1 VGDHGC
7 MRRIGVAERRRRLA
21 VRHGLA
27 GDGRPGGPAEVGRRL
42 VSLHGTDPATVFLSI
57 RARTAGQV
65 TPAMIEESIYDRREL
80 VRMLAMRRTVWL
92 VPTESVP
99 VVQASTTNRVARDQ
113 RAVLLKHLRELG
125 GIADPEP
132 FLADVEKSVLAILA
146 ERQAPMAA
154 SELSKAE
161 PRLKTTLQMA
171 EGKSYQ
177 TTANITSRVLLVLA
191 AEGHLVRGRPIGTWL
206 SQQYRWSR
214 TEDWLPGLDLHRT
227 AEREAKAEL
236 ARQWLRA
243 FAPAPLTDLKWW
255 TAWTTT
261 QVKQALAD
269 ISAIEIDIDGA
280 TGVVLPDDIEETPD
294 PGSWIALLPAL
305 DPTTM
310 GWADRSWFLG
320 PHAKSLFD
328 TNGNAGPTIWL
339 DGRVIG
345 GWAQRKDGEVVTRLL
360 EDVGSEAKARV
371 EAEGQRLT
379 IWLAD
384 TRVIP
389 RFRTP
394 LERDL
399 SS

>member
-1 VGDHGC
+1 
-7 MRRIGVAERRRRLA
+7 MRQIGVVERRRRLA

-27 GDGRPGGPAEVGRRL
+27 GDGRPEDPAEVGRRL

-57 RARTAGQV
+57 RARIAGQV
-65 TPAMIEESIYDRREL
+65 PPAMIEEAIYDRREL

-99 VVQASTTNRVARDQ
+99 VVQASTTNRVASDQ
-113 RAVLLKHLRELG
+113 RTRLLKHLRELG

-146 ERQAPMAA
+146 ERRTPMAA
-154 SELSKAE
+154 SDLSKAE
-161 PRLKTTLQMA
+161 PRLKTTLRMA

-177 TTANITSRVLLVLA
+177 STANITSRVLLVLA

-214 TEDWLPGLDLHRT
+214 TEDWLPGVDLHGT
-227 AEREAKAEL
+227 TEREAKADL

-243 FAPAPLTDLKWW
+243 FAPAPVTDLKWW

-261 QVKQALAD
+261 QVKQALTD
-269 ISAIEIDIDGA
+269 IGATEVDIDGT
-280 TGVVLPDDIEETPD
+280 TGVALQDDLEETPD

-310 GWADRSWFLG
+310 AWADRSWFLG

-339 DGRVIG
+339 DGRVVG
-345 GWAQRKDGEVVTRLL
+345 GWAQRKDGEIITRLL
-360 EDVGSEAKARV
+360 EDVGSAANQRIK
-371 EAEGQRLT
+371 AEGENLST
-379 IWLAD
+379 WLAD

-394 LERDL
+394 LEREL

>member
-1 VGDHGC
+1 
-7 MRRIGVAERRRRLA
+7 MRQIGVVERRRRLA

-27 GDGRPGGPAEVGRRL
+27 GDGRPEDPAEVGRRL

-57 RARTAGQV
+57 RARIAGQV
-65 TPAMIEESIYDRREL
+65 PPAMIEEAIYDRREL

-99 VVQASTTNRVARDQ
+99 VVQASTTNRVASDQ
-113 RAVLLKHLRELG
+113 RTRLLKHLRELG

-146 ERQAPMAA
+146 ERRTPMAA
-154 SELSKAE
+154 SDLSKAE
-161 PRLKTTLQMA
+161 PRLKTTLRMA

-177 TTANITSRVLLVLA
+177 STANITSRVLLVLA

-214 TEDWLPGLDLHRT
+214 TEDWLPGLDLHGT
-227 AEREAKAEL
+227 TEREAKADL

-243 FAPAPLTDLKWW
+243 FAPAPVTDLKWW

-261 QVKQALAD
+261 QVKQALTD
-269 ISAIEIDIDGA
+269 IGATEVDIDGT
-280 TGVVLPDDIEETPD
+280 TGVALQDDLEETPD

-310 GWADRSWFLG
+310 AWADRSWFLG
-320 PHAKSLFD
+320 PYAKSLFD

-339 DGRVIG
+339 DGRVVG
-345 GWAQRKDGEVVTRLL
+345 GWAQRKDGEIITRLL
-360 EDVGSEAKARV
+360 EDVGSTANQRIK
-371 EAEGQRLT
+371 AEGENLAT
-379 IWLAD
+379 WLAD

-394 LERDL
+394 LEREL

>member
-1 VGDHGC
+1 VD
-7 MRRIGVAERRRRLA
+7 
-21 VRHGLA
+21 
-27 GDGRPGGPAEVGRRL
+27 PAAVGRRL

-57 RARTAGQV
+57 RARIAGQV
-65 TPAMIEESIYDRREL
+65 TPAMIEEAIYDRREL

-113 RAVLLKHLRELG
+113 RTGLLKHLRELG

-146 ERQAPMAA
+146 DRQAPMAA
-154 SELSKAE
+154 SDLSKAE
-161 PRLKTTLQMA
+161 PRLRTTLQMA

-177 TTANITSRVLLVLA
+177 STANITSRVLLVLA
-191 AEGHLVRGRPIGTWL
+191 AEGYLVRGRPIGTWL

-214 TEDWLPGLDLHRT
+214 TEDWLPGLDLHGA
-227 AEREAKAEL
+227 AEREAKADL

-255 TAWTTT
+255 TAWTAT

-269 ISAIEIDIDGA
+269 LGATELDIDGTPA
-280 TGVVLPDDIEETPD
+280 VALPDDLEGTPD

-310 GWADRSWFLG
+310 GWTDRSWFLG

-339 DGRVIG
+339 DGRVVG
-345 GWAQRKDGEVVTRLL
+345 GWAQRKSGEIVTRLL
-360 EDVGSEAKARV
+360 EDVGSEANQRI
-371 EAEGQRLT
+371 EAEGENLAT
-379 IWLAD
+379 WLAD

-394 LERDL
+394 LEREL